1 MKRAEPSSNQSAT
14 WSDEAFEAT
23 EFLFADYRD
32 FVFPAHLHETFAIG
46 VIEAGGQRFRPGRAP
61 ALVMPAGRLCAI
73 NPGVVHEGRPAT
85 EQGWRYRMF
94 YPSPALVAS
103 RLEHSQRGPP
113 SGDWGLAHHVID
125 DRELYREFLSLHVS
139 SQFKET
145 LLERQTRVGDF
156 LRRLFE
162 RHGNFSPE
170 RNQMQVAPRTVAR
183 VRDYLHSMYQ
193 HQISIDDLAQAAGVS
208 HTQVIRA
215 FSAGTGIPP
224 HAYLV
229 SLRVERAKALL
240 REGRSAAEAA
250 LEAGFYDQSQ
260 LTRHFKRLTG
270 VTPGRFAAQ
279 TSTPRR

>member
-1 MKRAEPSSNQSAT
+1 MKRREPGGNQSAT
-14 WSDEAFEAT
+14 WSDKAFGAT

-46 VIEAGGQRFRPGRAP
+46 VIEAGGQRFRPGRAS
-61 ALVMPAGRLCAI
+61 ALVMPAGTLCAI

-103 RLEHSQRGPP
+103 KLEHSQRGPL
-113 SGDWGLAHHVID
+113 SGDWGLARHVID
-125 DRELYREFLSLHVS
+125 DRELYREFLTLHVS
-139 SQFKET
+139 SQLEET
-145 LLERQTRVGDF
+145 LLERQTRIADF
-156 LRRLFE
+156 LLRLFE

-170 RNQMQVAPRTVAR
+170 RNQLKLAPRTVAR

-193 HQISIDDLAQAAGVS
+193 QRSQRRRSWRRRLACPARS
-208 HTQVIRA
+208 VIRA
-215 FSAGTGIPP
+215 FSAGTGMPP

-250 LEAGFYDQSQ
+250 LETGFYDQSQ

-279 TSTPRR
+279 TSPRR